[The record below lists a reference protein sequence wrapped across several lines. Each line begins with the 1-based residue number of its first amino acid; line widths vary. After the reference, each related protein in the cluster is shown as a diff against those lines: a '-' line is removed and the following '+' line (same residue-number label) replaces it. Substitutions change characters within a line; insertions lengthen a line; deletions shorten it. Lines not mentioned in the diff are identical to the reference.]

1 MVKPKRLPLY
11 ESPLSSADELS
22 DDEYVGSDDVC
33 SEDLSDTGSAGEG
46 IYDDLFS
53 SDDEPEEPY
62 CDPDPTLR
70 WDVWQIDDFIMIETP
85 NEKEG
90 GIPISKTFVSVL
102 WDWRPKP
109 ASKRYRSLEPLENIL
124 ETHREECWV
133 ALRFMNSRMEHFRE
147 FCKTDWYGRAIIAAG
162 EDYSCMFR
170 AMTVA
175 ANLLK
180 RPNLVPQM
188 VIDDF
193 FAEAKSKFD
202 VDMNLGCN
210 WKQFT
215 AFLRKLRQHGTAL
228 KINEMIKNNYV
239 QGGRRGPRV
248 CASRGGRGQRKTI
261 IDKGKEKPVEECRW
275 MNFFAFVRPFRVW

>member
-1 MVKPKRLPLY
+1 
-11 ESPLSSADELS
+11 
-22 DDEYVGSDDVC
+22 
-33 SEDLSDTGSAGEG
+33 
-46 IYDDLFS
+46 
-53 SDDEPEEPY
+53 
-62 CDPDPTLR
+62 
-70 WDVWQIDDFIMIETP
+70 
-85 NEKEG
+85 
-90 GIPISKTFVSVL
+90 
-102 WDWRPKP
+102 
-109 ASKRYRSLEPLENIL
+109 
-124 ETHREECWV
+124 
-133 ALRFMNSRMEHFRE
+133 MEHFRE

-170 AMTVA
+170 SMTVA
-175 ANLLK
+175 VNLLK
-180 RPNLVPQM
+180 RPNLVPQT

-202 VDMNLGCN
+202 VDMNPGCN

-248 CASRGGRGQRKTI
+248 LSELTPDKGVTDGLYIVAAYNVRFVGHAVVLHVADGGQRKTI

>member
-1 MVKPKRLPLY
+1 MVKPNRLPLY
-11 ESPLSSADELS
+11 ESPLSSAEEIS
-22 DDEYVGSDDVC
+22 DNEYVDSDDVC

-46 IYDDLFS
+46 MYDDLFS
-53 SDDEPEEPY
+53 SDEEPEEPHW
-62 CDPDPTLR
+62 DPDTTLR
-70 WDVWQIDDFIMIETP
+70 WDVWQIDDFIMIEPP

-109 ASKRYRSLEPLENIL
+109 TSKRYRSLEPLENML
-124 ETHREECWV
+124 ETHREECWL
-133 ALRFMNSRMEHFRE
+133 ALRFKNSRMEHFRE

-175 ANLLK
+175 ANLLE
-180 RPNLVPQM
+180 RPNLVPQT

-202 VDMNLGCN
+202 
-210 WKQFT
+210 
-215 AFLRKLRQHGTAL
+215 
-228 KINEMIKNNYV
+228 NNYV
-239 QGGRRGPRV
+239 QGERRGPRV
-248 CASRGGRGQRKTI
+248 LSELTPDKGVTDGLYIVAAYNVRFVGHAVVLRVADGGQCKTI

-275 MNFFAFVRPFRVW
+275 MNFFAFSESV